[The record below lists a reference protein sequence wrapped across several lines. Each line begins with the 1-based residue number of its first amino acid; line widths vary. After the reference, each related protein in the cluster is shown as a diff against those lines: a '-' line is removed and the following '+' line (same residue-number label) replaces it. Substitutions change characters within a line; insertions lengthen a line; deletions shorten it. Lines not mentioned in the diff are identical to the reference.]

1 MHHLIS
7 LNYEWCADGLIP
19 GVIYG
24 LDENKENLSIKVMVP
39 VKPLNKQIRDL
50 KNSLENTIQILRLD
64 DDTEYKV
71 TARQLQID
79 PRMYPSI
86 LM

>member
-1 MHHLIS
+1 
-7 LNYEWCADGLIP
+7 
-19 GVIYG
+19 
-24 LDENKENLSIKVMVP
+24 MVP

>member
-1 MHHLIS
+1 MLIIINMDYQS
-7 LNYEWCADGLIP
+7 FTDGLIP

-24 LDENKENLSIKVMVP
+24 IDEKREVVSIRVMVP
-39 VKPLNKQIRDL
+39 AKPLNKQIREL
-50 KNSLENTIQILRLD
+50 KNSLENTIQILKLD

-79 PRMYPSI
+79 PCMSAS
-86 LM
+86 LLL